1 MMLHHQ
7 TPSLLKD
14 PAGPLFSVGN
24 PLVALLSLSI
34 GTITGAIMALMF
46 VKILAPLFT
55 ILPTT
60 LAVPADQLATLVTL
74 VLCGM
79 AVSVALAAGS
89 LRRLNP
95 VELLREE

>member
-1 MMLHHQ
+1 
-7 TPSLLKD
+7 
-14 PAGPLFSVGN
+14 VGN